1 MTCIG
6 QPRTLLRTLM
16 CMGLLGSLCAG
27 VAAQPLLPPGTYA
40 SGGISSEGR
49 AEMRAIRSL
58 YNLHLAFAQ
67 AGTGG
72 YIAGLAVSLQRA
84 GQARTTLVCQDCGPL
99 VYIALAPGSYT
110 VIATW
115 EGVSRSQ
122 TVRVGATPTQAV
134 LYWPAPPR
142 GTEVIRADPA
152 EAM

>member
-6 QPRTLLRTLM
+6 QPLTLLRALM
-16 CMGLLGSLCAG
+16 CLGLLGSLCAG

-40 SGGISSEGR
+40 SGGISREGR

-67 AGTGG
+67 AGTGS
-72 YIAGLAVSLQRA
+72 YIAGLALSLQRA
-84 GQARTTLVCQDCGPL
+84 DQARTTLICQDCGPL

-122 TVRVGATPTQAV
+122 K
-134 LYWPAPPR
+134 
-142 GTEVIRADPA
+142 
-152 EAM
+152 

>member
-1 MTCIG
+1 MTCAGPI
-6 QPRTLLRTLM
+6 RTLLHTLM
-16 CMGLLGSLCAG
+16 FLGLLGSLCAS

-58 YNLHLAFAQ
+58 YSLHLAFAQ

-72 YIAGLAVSLQRA
+72 YIAGLAVSLQHA

-142 GTEVIRADPA
+142 GAEVIRADPA